1 MMDLTIGRFLKFL
14 IAIIVLLVIGWLLY
28 SLSTIITIIL
38 LSALIAYILDPIA
51 SYLEAKGI
59 SRIYATVVIF
69 LIFFLIIGA
78 VSWIF
83 LPRLINELYT
93 LQQNLRLDGTSDLT
107 HKIETFISTNLGF
120 IDAKS
125 LNIEEKVRNGMSFL
139 TDELVDVL
147 GGLISF
153 ISMVVIVPFVVF
165 FLLKDGRN
173 IKKAFIHIIPNRYF
187 EMTLNVLHKI
197 DQQLGWYLRGQFT
210 EAFVVGLLSV
220 IALWLLDVQYFI
232 IIGIFAGLANMI
244 PYVGPVAGAVP
255 AIVVTLINGKEP
267 IKMVYI
273 IMAFAVVQLIDNI
286 LLQPMVLSKSVH
298 LHPLIIVFAVL
309 IGGQFFGILGMLL
322 AVPAAGIIK
331 VTSSELYQGFRKF
344 RLM

>member
-1 MMDLTIGRFLKFL
+1 MDLTIGRFFRFL
-14 IAIIVLLVIGWLLY
+14 IAIIFLVVVGWLLY
-28 SLSTIITIIL
+28 SLSTIITILL

-59 SRIYATVVIF
+59 SRIYATVIIF
-69 LIFFLIIGA
+69 LMFFIIIGG
-78 VSWIF
+78 VSWLF
-83 LPRLINELYT
+83 LPGLISELYT
-93 LQQNLRLDGTSDLT
+93 LQQNLSLEDTSSLT
-107 HKIETFISTNLGF
+107 QKIEKFISTNLRF
-120 IDAKS
+120 IDVKTLDIEGKVENGIS
-125 LNIEEKVRNGMSFL
+125 LL
-139 TDELVDVL
+139 TGELL
-147 GGLISF
+147 ALLASLISI
-153 ISMVVIVPFVVF
+153 ISIVVIVPFVVF

-173 IKKAFIHIIPNRYF
+173 MKKTFIQFIPNRYF
-187 EMTLNVLHKI
+187 EMALTVIHKI

-210 EAFVVGLLSV
+210 EAFVVGVLAV

-232 IIGIFAGLANMI
+232 IIGVFAGLANMI

-255 AIVVTLINGKEP
+255 AIVVTLINGHEP
-267 IKMVYI
+267 IKLLYI
-273 IMAFAVVQLIDNI
+273 IIAFAVVQLIDNI

-331 VTSSELYQGFRKF
+331 VTSSELYQGIRKF
-344 RLM
+344 RLL